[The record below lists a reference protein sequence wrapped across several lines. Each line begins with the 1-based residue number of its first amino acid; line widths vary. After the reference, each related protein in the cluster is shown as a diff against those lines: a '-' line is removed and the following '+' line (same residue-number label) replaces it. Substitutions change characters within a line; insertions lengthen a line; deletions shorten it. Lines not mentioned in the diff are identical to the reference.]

1 MQIAVGEKT
10 TLQQPF
16 AVMGDKGG
24 RYGNSA
30 ACGNHT
36 GWKWPMGEEQRDA
49 EKLRACQR
57 GKKPGD
63 NLPRRI

>member
-49 EKLRACQR
+49 EKLRA
-57 GKKPGD
+57 
-63 NLPRRI
+63 